1 MCFTIVITW
10 TESGAVADLE
20 LSALSTELPPE
31 LPPELLFY
39 RDNTHRCVVRLLSII
54 AKLPV

>member
-10 TESGAVADLE
+10 TESGAVVDLE

-31 LPPELLFY
+31 LLFY
-39 RDNTHRCVVRLLSII
+39 RDNTRRRVVRLLSII